1 LQGNDL
7 YALPFVPVAIECD
20 CAPSYAPL
28 FRDSGG
34 VPVKHTPFHTHP
46 QNYRPFRKPRGSQKM
61 ELGKI
66 PQRKTVRDGRFG
78 EGGALVFRSEPG
90 KKSCNITT
98 DFAFLTW
105 GVETTNAGG
114 DGPGEIGVRFAV

>member
-1 LQGNDL
+1 
-7 YALPFVPVAIECD
+7 
-20 CAPSYAPL
+20 
-28 FRDSGG
+28 
-34 VPVKHTPFHTHP
+34 
-46 QNYRPFRKPRGSQKM
+46 M

-105 GVETTNAGG
+105 GVETTNAL
-114 DGPGEIGVRFAV
+114 PRRSMFRKWQP